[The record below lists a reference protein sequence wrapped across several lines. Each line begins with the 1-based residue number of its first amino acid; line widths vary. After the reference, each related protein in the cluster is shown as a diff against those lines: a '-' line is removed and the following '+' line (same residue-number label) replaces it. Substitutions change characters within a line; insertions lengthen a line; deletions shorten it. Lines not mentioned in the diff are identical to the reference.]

1 MRNPGTWERS
11 NLNRV
16 IFVNLD
22 HNHSKRGR
30 RECGY
35 IRTEVMK
42 GGTVQEAEFVEG
54 RLQGLELYNPVQGL
68 NSDC

>member
-1 MRNPGTWERS
+1 M
-11 NLNRV
+11 

-22 HNHSKRGR
+22 DNHSKRGR

>member
-1 MRNPGTWERS
+1 MRNPGTWERR
-11 NLNRV
+11 NLKTV

-22 HNHSKRGR
+22 DNHSKRGR

-35 IRTEVMK
+35 IRTEVM
-42 GGTVQEAEFVEG
+42 GGGNCSGDFVED

-68 NSDC
+68 NRDC